1 MLVDINLL
9 PEKEKKRAS
18 ILIPFLLLLLLI
30 IAGAGTFL
38 WIQTKKN
45 EVESVDSKLK
55 TTVQLRETLEMS
67 QNEPKGDE
75 EDVKKL
81 NDAIVWAE
89 TKKLKAVPVLNHL
102 ISLLPERGFFLEYSY
117 TANETVRLGVQF
129 DTSRQAAYYLSELK
143 ASEWV
148 ADAKIIAVTTSVD
161 EEEKEA
167 KKLLEI
173 TDALPRYGVEYEVA
187 LDKAFILEKQQS
199 EEREKRGE
207 K

>member
-9 PEKEKKRAS
+9 PEKEKKRSS
-18 ILIPFLLLLLLI
+18 IFIPVFLLLLLI
-30 IAGAGTFL
+30 IAGAGAFL
-38 WIQTKKN
+38 WVQAKKN
-45 EVESVDSKLK
+45 ELESLDSKLK

-89 TKKLKAVPVLNHL
+89 GKKLKTVPVLKHL
-102 ISLLPERGFFLEYSY
+102 IALLPERGFFLEYSY
-117 TANETVRLGVQF
+117 TTNETIKLGIQF

-161 EEEKEA
+161 EKEKDA
-167 KKLLEI
+167 KELLKI
-173 TDALPRYGVEYEVA
+173 ADALPRYGVEYEVT

-199 EEREKRGE
+199 EEREKQGE